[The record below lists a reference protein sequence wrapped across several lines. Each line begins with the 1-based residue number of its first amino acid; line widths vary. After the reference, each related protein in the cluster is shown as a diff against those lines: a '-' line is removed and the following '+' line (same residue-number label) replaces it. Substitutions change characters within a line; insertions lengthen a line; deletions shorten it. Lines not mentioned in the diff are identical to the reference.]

1 MPHNVWYA
9 MKKNKRVFVSV
20 YFEDGSKNGRK
31 KRDLTIAFDKD
42 SSLYKECKKLKSAK
56 IKDIIGI
63 YSYKELT
70 EKAEAVDRPLS
81 NFIKYKLKRELG
93 VSD

>member
-1 MPHNVWYA
+1 
-9 MKKNKRVFVSV
+9 
-20 YFEDGSKNGRK
+20 
-31 KRDLTIAFDKD
+31 
-42 SSLYKECKKLKSAK
+42 
-56 IKDIIGI
+56 
-63 YSYKELT
+63 LT